1 MGGTEK
7 SCDNVTFIN
16 IHGGVMEHFCTR
28 GMDVVLYSTHFLY
41 SSDIAVVSNSPGH
54 TLAQC
59 CFLSRTDL
67 CSARFLVLHRWGA
80 GPWRSPPTWTC
91 CPGPEHISPAEA
103 EKMKTF
109 FFPYKAWV
117 DGDAW
122 NWISYIFS
130 WQWFQLSVGCSQFG
144 VLQLVP
150 QGLDGS
156 ERRVDL
162 HGSTGLVCLMGKK
175 KKVLT
180 LKWQ

>member
-1 MGGTEK
+1 
-7 SCDNVTFIN
+7 
-16 IHGGVMEHFCTR
+16 MEHFCTR

-109 FFPYKAWV
+109 FFSIQSLSWRWRVKLNFLHFLLAVVSAERWLQPVWRPAARSS
-117 DGDAW
+117 G
-122 NWISYIFS
+122 SG
-130 WQWFQLSVGCSQFG
+130 WQWAPSRSPWVHRPR
-144 VLQLVP
+144 VP
-150 QGLDGS
+150 D
-156 ERRVDL
+156 
-162 HGSTGLVCLMGKK
+162 GKK
-175 KKVLT
+175 KKSSYFEMAI
-180 LKWQ
+180 K

>member
-1 MGGTEK
+1 
-7 SCDNVTFIN
+7 
-16 IHGGVMEHFCTR
+16 MEHFCTR

-103 EKMKTF
+103 EKMKTVF
-109 FFPYKAWV
+109 FFHTKLELTVTGETAFLTFSP
-117 DGDAW
+117 G
-122 NWISYIFS
+122 SGFS
-130 WQWFQLSVGCSQFG
+130 WALAAASLASCSSFLRVWMAVSAESISMG
-144 VLQLVP
+144 P
-150 QGLDGS
+150 QAS
-156 ERRVDL
+156 
-162 HGSTGLVCLMGKK
+162 CAWWGKK